1 MDERCAY
8 KSAIREVD
16 PATGAPWT
24 KVGVNAAEFGM
35 EVA

>member
-24 KVGVNAAEFGM
+24 KVVNAAEFGM